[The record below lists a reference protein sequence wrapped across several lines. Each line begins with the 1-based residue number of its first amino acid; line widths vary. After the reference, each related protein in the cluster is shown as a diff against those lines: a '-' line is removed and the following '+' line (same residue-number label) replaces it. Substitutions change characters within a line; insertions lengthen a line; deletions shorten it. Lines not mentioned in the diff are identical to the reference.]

1 MTETLYEW
9 DDAKRHA
16 NFEKHGVDFAVI
28 DAFDWDTAVTNPDT
42 RHGEP
47 RWIAYGYIGRRL
59 HAVVYLVRGSR
70 RRIISLRKANTREET
85 RYARRQ
91 AR

>member
-16 NFEKHGVDFAVI
+16 NVEKHGVDFAAI
-28 DAFDWDTAVTNPDT
+28 DAFDWDTAITNPDT

-47 RWIAYGYIGRRL
+47 RWVAHGTIGGRL
-59 HAVVYLVRGSR
+59 HVVTYSTRGAR
-70 RRIISLRKANTREET
+70 HRIISLRKANRREEQ
-85 RYARRQ
+85 RYARHQ
-91 AR
+91 AP